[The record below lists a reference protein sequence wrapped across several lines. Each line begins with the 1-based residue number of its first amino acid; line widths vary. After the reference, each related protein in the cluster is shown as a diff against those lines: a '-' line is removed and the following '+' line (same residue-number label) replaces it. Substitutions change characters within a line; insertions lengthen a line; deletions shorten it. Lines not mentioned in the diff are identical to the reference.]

1 MTDSTLGPMN
11 GSPVMEDPDRLA
23 GRLIQRAWN
32 RDGLPEIVIGLFFLF
47 MSAVFA
53 AQHFLEKDWPV
64 FRRMPVVLVLIFP
77 LTLLMPHA
85 VKRARNR
92 YLIERT
98 GYVEV
103 KPPSV
108 EGRARMA
115 SIAAFIAIV
124 AVVAVVVAIRNLA
137 PLPSRWIVAGVGVF
151 CGVLFP
157 VCGRELRFVFSGAVV
172 AVTGIFLG
180 IYDVDFGVGWTILYG
195 VGGAITVISGTVVL
209 LRFLHQ
215 YARGWGLR

>member
-1 MTDSTLGPMN
+1 MRDASSQPMD

-32 RDGLPEIVIGLFFLF
+32 RDGLPEIAIGLFFLF
-47 MSAVFA
+47 MSAVFG
-53 AQHFLEKDWPV
+53 AQHFLEKGWPV
-64 FRRMPVVLVLIFP
+64 FRAMPVALVLIFP
-77 LTLLMPHA
+77 LTFLMPHA
-85 VKRARNR
+85 VKWTRNR
-92 YLIERT
+92 YLIKRT

-108 EGRARMA
+108 KGRARMA
-115 SIAAFIAIV
+115 SIAALIAIV

-137 PLPSRWIVAGVGVF
+137 PLSSRWIVAGAGVF
-151 CGVLFP
+151 CGVLLP

-172 AVTGIFLG
+172 AVTGILLG
-180 IYDVDFGVGWTILYG
+180 IYDADFGIGWTILYG

-209 LRFLHQ
+209 LRFLRDTQ
-215 YARGWGLR
+215 EAGD